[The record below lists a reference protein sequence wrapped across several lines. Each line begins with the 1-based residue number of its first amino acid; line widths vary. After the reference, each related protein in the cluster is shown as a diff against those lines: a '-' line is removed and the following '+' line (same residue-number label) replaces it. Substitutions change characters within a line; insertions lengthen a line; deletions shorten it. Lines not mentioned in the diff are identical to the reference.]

1 MCIDSTPERCQ
12 ISRMNPEITNLADA
26 GRRAA
31 AMQDWRTV
39 QECARGILNRARDD
53 ADGHFLLGL
62 AEKAARHPRRAI
74 DAFTKVLAMDP
85 SRYDAAVELA
95 SQYSLGRRN
104 AEASALLGKFE
115 DKLVNS
121 PLYLDMAGTVYTEIG
136 LPQKAWPLYQRA
148 CDLQPE
154 IPLFRANLASCAV
167 YVGEIEAARQ
177 AFRYLLDKNP
187 THQRNHY
194 QLARLQ
200 RATDRRHV
208 EQMEQVLR
216 DSNLPAERNIFLYF
230 ALGKEYEDLED
241 WDTAFEWYRKGGE
254 AVMTVADYDIQTD
267 LSVIDAVIENCSA
280 DWLART
286 STVPPPPEQ
295 PLFIVGLPRT
305 GTTLAERIVASHS
318 QVQSVGET
326 EFIQM
331 TLRRESNVE
340 SVERMTPEMIAAV
353 AAKDASILSHGYV
366 DTLRY
371 RLTAE
376 PIFVDKLPFNVL
388 YLGFI
393 ARAWPDRPIVMMS
406 RHPMDACFAMYKQ
419 VFTWA
424 YKFSYDLDNLANYY
438 IGYRKLVD
446 HWRALL
452 GERLVEVNYEDL
464 VHDQEGQT
472 RRLLD
477 RVGLD
482 FEEACLNFDR
492 NAAPTTTASSVQVR
506 EKVHTSSVG
515 KWRRFERQLAP
526 LAEKLRGAGIAI
538 D

>member
-1 MCIDSTPERCQ
+1 
-12 ISRMNPEITNLADA
+12 MNPEITNLADA

-39 QECARGILNRARDD
+39 HECALGILNRSQEV
-53 ADGHFLLGL
+53 ADGYFLLGL
-62 AEKAARHPRRAI
+62 AEKAAQHPRRAI
-74 DAFTKVLAMDP
+74 EAFEKVLAMDA

-95 SQYSLGRRN
+95 SQYSMGRRN
-104 AEASALLGKFE
+104 AEVAATLAGVE
-115 DKLVNS
+115 DKLGNS

-136 LPQKAWPLYQRA
+136 LPEKAWPLFQRA
-148 CDLQPE
+148 CELQPDV
-154 IPLFRANLASCAV
+154 PLLRANLAACAV
-167 YVGEIEAARQ
+167 YVGEIAAARE
-177 AFRYLLDKNP
+177 AFEYLLEKNP

-200 RATDRRHV
+200 RATDRKHV

-216 DSNLPAERNIFLYF
+216 DTNLPPDRNIFLYY
-230 ALGKEYEDLED
+230 ALGKEYEDLEE
-241 WDTAFEWYRKGGE
+241 WDTAFEWYRKGGD
-254 AVMTVADYDIQTD
+254 AVMTVADYDIETD
-267 LSVIDAVIENCSA
+267 VSIIDAVIENCTA
-280 DWLART
+280 GWLAQT
-286 STVPPPPEQ
+286 SSVPPPPEQ

-305 GTTLAERIVASHS
+305 GTTLTERILASHS
-318 QVQSVGET
+318 QVQSAGET

-331 TLRRESNVE
+331 TLRRESNVK
-340 SVERMTPEMIAAV
+340 SVERMTPEMIEVV

-393 ARAWPDRPIVMMS
+393 ARAWPDRPIVLMN

-424 YKFSYDLDNLANYY
+424 YKFSYDLDNLASYY
-438 IGYRKLVD
+438 VAYHRLVD

-464 VHDQEGQT
+464 VSDQEGQT
-472 RRLLD
+472 RRLLE

-482 FEEACLNFDR
+482 FEAACLAFDR

-515 KWRRFERQLAP
+515 KWQHFERQLAP
-526 LAEKLRGAGIAI
+526 LAEKLRNAGIAI
-538 D
+538 E